1 MQDLGKTF
9 LLMAG
14 IFFVVGLLLILAGRL
29 PFLGRL
35 PGDIRVTRGH
45 FTFYFPL
52 ATCLVLSLLLTLILN
67 LVARFLRR

>member
-14 IFFVVGLLLILAGRL
+14 IFFVVGLLLVLAGRL

-35 PGDIRVTRGH
+35 PGDIRVTRDH

>member
-14 IFFVVGLLLILAGRL
+14 VFFVVGLLFILAGRFPL
-29 PFLGRL
+29 VGRL
-35 PGDIRVTRGH
+35 PGDIRISRGN

-52 ATCLVLSLLLTLILN
+52 ATCIVLSLLLTLILN